1 MDDDILST
9 YANSSKTSHKVSVAS
24 HLKKGLVGY
33 MDISSLKLAAS
44 IGLVCHRTKQIYSQL
59 MKIPMIETVLYC
71 GKLAQ

>member
-1 MDDDILST
+1 
-9 YANSSKTSHKVSVAS
+9 
-24 HLKKGLVGY
+24 